1 MPGAHQ
7 IRAQVLAAADQV
19 AQLLLLFARDPHEPQ
34 FAGGEQPRQ
43 PDRVALVG
51 LDPIPRAALDVP
63 RRADRHL
70 DPLRPR
76 PADQPVASRPG
87 LIDRAQ
93 RPRQLAQHV
102 EHLPRPA
109 VDPARDHLPRDIVKD
124 RHRAR
129 VRVNVQPDPTH
140 TVRHGRRPPYV
151 WSRPRAQSSTCRT
164 PRNARGVDHQ
174 PLAAPGRHPHRVWM
188 RSSGPTLRG
197 ACVGRSARAPART
210 VRTPASPGGSRRLHT
225 GRRRSRRSSLAGV
238 SYVPSE
244 TLASVERSSQQVRA
258 PRVGPLLRFVQLSSE
273 RARQAV
279 RHDRCF
285 AKKQESPLALLV
297 VIHSRRMPS
306 GV

>member
-1 MPGAHQ
+1 MAGAHQ

-19 AQLLLLFARDPHEPQ
+19 TQLLLLFGGHPHQPQ

-43 PDRVALVG
+43 ADRVALVG
-51 LDPIPRAALDVP
+51 LDPIPRPALDVA

-76 PADQPVASRPG
+76 PADQPVAGRPR

-102 EHLPRPA
+102 EHLQRPA
-109 VDPARDHLPRDIVKD
+109 DHPARDHLPGHIVKD
-124 RHRAR
+124 RHGAR

-174 PLAAPGRHPHRVWM
+174 PLAAPGRHPIGSEASGASDPLAREAADRGTAPYGLDAIAARLPCRRPFIRIGAVPPVRGKSREVRHR
-188 RSSGPTLRG
+188 
-197 ACVGRSARAPART
+197 
-210 VRTPASPGGSRRLHT
+210 
-225 GRRRSRRSSLAGV
+225 
-238 SYVPSE
+238 
-244 TLASVERSSQQVRA
+244 SVE
-258 PRVGPLLRFVQLSSE
+258 
-273 RARQAV
+273 
-279 RHDRCF
+279 
-285 AKKQESPLALLV
+285 
-297 VIHSRRMPS
+297 
-306 GV
+306 